1 MIVDA
6 VIPALDEAESI
17 GAVLDSLPLGLLRRR
32 VVCDN
37 GSRDGTADVARA
49 HGALVVSER
58 RRGYGSACLRA
69 LAALREDPPDAVLFL
84 DADGS
89 DDPADLPSLLLP
101 IAEGRADLVIGS
113 RALGER
119 EPGALTPQARFGN
132 ALATA
137 LIRAFYGARWTD
149 LGPFR
154 AVRWEALERLGMRDP
169 DFGWTV
175 EMQVKAA
182 RARLRGVEVPV
193 RYRRRVGR
201 SKIAGTLSGAVRAGV
216 KILGTIALDLL
227 RHGPPRRGS
236 APVVATRIRQANSD
250 DEMSPPGS

>member
-6 VIPALDEAESI
+6 VIPALDEEASI
-17 GAVLDSLPLGLLRRR
+17 GGVLLSLPPGLVRRV

-37 GSRDGTADVARA
+37 GSRDRTAEEARTR
-49 HGALVVSER
+49 GALVVREE

-69 LAALREDPPDAVLFL
+69 LDALRSDPPDTVLFL

-89 DDPADLPSLLLP
+89 DDPSEAPALIEP
-101 IAEGRADLVIGS
+101 IASGRADIVIGS
-113 RALGER
+113 RTLGRR

-132 ALATA
+132 WLATG
-137 LIRAFYGARWTD
+137 LIRLFYGARWTD

-154 AVRWEALERLGMRDP
+154 AVRWEALQALGMRDP

-182 RARLRGVEVPV
+182 RAGLRGLEVPV
-193 RYRRRVGR
+193 RYRRRIGR
-201 SKIAGTLSGAVRAGV
+201 SKISGTVSGAVRAGM
-216 KILGTIALDLL
+216 KILATIAADLL
-227 RHGPPRRGS
+227 RRGPVRRAAEEKPGARRG
-236 APVVATRIRQANSD
+236 AP
-250 DEMSPPGS
+250 

>member
-1 MIVDA
+1 VIVDA
-6 VIPALDEAESI
+6 VIPALDEAASI
-17 GAVLDSLPLGLLRRR
+17 GSVLDALPRGLVRR
-32 VVCDN
+32 VVVADN
-37 GSRDGTADVARA
+37 GSTDGTPDVARA
-49 HGALVVSER
+49 AGAVVVHEP

-69 LAALREDPPDAVLFL
+69 IAALAADPPDAILFL
-84 DADGS
+84 DGDLS
-89 DDPADLPSLLLP
+89 DDPSEAPRLLAP

-132 ALATA
+132 WLATR
-137 LIRAFYGARWTD
+137 LLRAFYGVVWTD

-154 AVRWEALERLGMRDP
+154 AIRYSAYRALRMGDP

-193 RYRRRVGR
+193 RYRRRVGK
-201 SKIAGTLSGAVRAGV
+201 SKISGTLVGTIRAGA
-216 KILGTIALDLL
+216 KILGVIAADLI
-227 RHGPPRRGS
+227 RHGPVRRGGDPAGAGRS
-236 APVVATRIRQANSD
+236 AP
-250 DEMSPPGS
+250 

>member
-17 GAVLDSLPLGLLRRR
+17 GAVLDSLPRAFLRRL

-49 HGALVVSER
+49 HGALVVPEP

-69 LAALREDPPDAVLFL
+69 LAVLREDPPDTVLFL

-89 DDPADLPSLLLP
+89 DDPADLPSLLQP
-101 IAEGRADLVIGS
+101 IADGRADLVIGS

-137 LIRAFYGARWTD
+137 LIRTFYGAHWTD

-182 RARLRGVEVPV
+182 RAGLRGVEVPV

-201 SKIAGTLSGAVRAGV
+201 SKIAGTLSGSVRAGV

-227 RHGPPRRGS
+227 RNGPPPRRGG
-236 APVVATRIRQANSD
+236 AP
-250 DEMSPPGS
+250 

>member
-17 GAVLDSLPLGLLRRR
+17 GAVLDSLPRAFLRRL

-49 HGALVVSER
+49 HGALVVPEP

-89 DDPADLPSLLLP
+89 DDPADLPSLLRP

-182 RARLRGVEVPV
+182 RAGLRGVEVPV
-193 RYRRRVGR
+193 RYRRRIGR
-201 SKIAGTLSGAVRAGV
+201 SKIAGTLSGAVGAGV

-227 RHGPPRRGS
+227 RHGPPKRRGG
-236 APVVATRIRQANSD
+236 AP
-250 DEMSPPGS
+250 

>member
-6 VIPALDEAESI
+6 VIPALDEEASI
-17 GAVLDSLPLGLLRRR
+17 GGVLRSLPAGLLRRV

-37 GSRDGTADVARA
+37 GSRDHTAEEARSR
-49 HGALVVSER
+49 GALVVREE

-69 LAALREDPPDAVLFL
+69 LAALRTDPPDAVLFL

-89 DDPADLPSLLLP
+89 DDPSEAPALIEP
-101 IAEGRADLVIGS
+101 IASGRADLVIGS
-113 RALGER
+113 RTLGRR

-132 ALATA
+132 WLATG
-137 LIRAFYGARWTD
+137 LIRLFYGARWTD

-154 AVRWEALERLGMRDP
+154 AVRWDALQRLGMRDP

-182 RARLRGVEVPV
+182 RAGLRGMEVPV
-193 RYRRRVGR
+193 RYRRRIGR
-201 SKIAGTLSGAVRAGV
+201 SKISGTLSGTVRAGV
-216 KILGTIALDLL
+216 KILGTIGSDLL
-227 RHGPPRRGS
+227 RRGPARRAAHDGSSAARGS
-236 APVVATRIRQANSD
+236 AP
-250 DEMSPPGS
+250 